1 MGERVAALVVG
12 AGPAGTALALALDA
26 RGHRVLLIDKARFP
40 RDKCCSEYA
49 SPATLA
55 EINALPV
62 GDLLATLDSSPLS
75 GSTIHTDRGD
85 VLSGQFPG
93 GTTGRAL
100 PRRTFDA
107 AMVRVAAARGITVHE
122 QTRLVRHAR
131 AHDGTVRA
139 TIECDGAT
147 RDVHCRVLVGADG
160 LRSRVARTMGG
171 TRTRRLSRIAF
182 VTHIGAVQGLGTQA
196 ELHVGPDGYVGLNPI
211 APGRV
216 NLALVTSFARAAAAR
231 GNAAAH
237 LRERIAAWPALR
249 DRIDPSA
256 IGDDV
261 MVTGPFDH
269 RSRRV
274 TADGV
279 ALVGDAADFFDP
291 FTGEGI
297 WAALVGARLLAA
309 TLDPLLR
316 TSDPITHRALAPYR
330 SARRTTF
337 RGKWIVERTIGH
349 AMRWPAL
356 FRAGVRRLDRAGLGD
371 TAIAICGDCV
381 PARMLISPGAVM
393 RLVGAGLRRPKGAET
408 RP

>member
-62 GDLLATLDSSPLS
+62 GDLLSTLGSSPLT

-85 VLSGQFPG
+85 ALSGGFPG
-93 GTTGRAL
+93 GATGRAL
-100 PRRTFDA
+100 PRRAFDA
-107 AMVRVAAARGITVHE
+107 AMVRAAEARGVAVHE
-122 QTRLVRHAR
+122 QTRLVRFAR
-131 AHDGTVRA
+131 DADGTMRA
-139 TIECDGAT
+139 TIECDGT
-147 RDVHCRVLVGADG
+147 VRDVRCRVLVGADG
-160 LRSRVARTMGG
+160 LRSRVARTMGNA
-171 TRTRRLSRIAF
+171 RTRGLQRIAF
-182 VTHIGAVQGLGTQA
+182 VTHIGAVQHLGTRA
-196 ELHVGPDGYVGLNPI
+196 ELHVGPEGYVGLNPI

-216 NLALVTSFARAAAAR
+216 NLALVTRFADAAAAR
-231 GNAAAH
+231 GNAAAY

-249 DRIDPSA
+249 DRIDPSS

-274 TADGV
+274 TADGI

-297 WAALVGARLLAA
+297 WAALVGSRLLAT
-309 TLDPLLR
+309 TLDSLLGNSAPV
-316 TSDPITHRALAPYR
+316 TDRALAPYHA
-330 SARRTTF
+330 ARRTTF

-381 PARMLISPGAVM
+381 PASALLAPRMLWGLM
-393 RLVGAGLRRPKGAET
+393 TRDVGRET
-408 RP
+408 